1 MDLPEKSK
9 QLYQRNL
16 GTYNLNTAHPL
27 QANAQNFF
35 SYRKYVSIHSE
46 DRDIIKYPS
55 SSLFEIELPETLTNI
70 AQVSLVN
77 WCFPV
82 NYNAFSRNNS
92 NVAMTFKISSPYNPF
107 EYGNNDPLQILIFT
121 ALFQNVNNNYSIEI
135 EEGFYNPLQMTTEL
149 TNKFNEAVT
158 LYLYDYFTKN
168 NYTEELDMYQK
179 QGGYNQF
186 VIVYNSIK
194 QNIWFGNRSDGFTLT
209 NETQAELNRFS
220 VDLLCGLKR
229 ELPDYSNWGLPGNL
243 GLTRKNSGSLPCNNI
258 YTTRFYY
265 GDVTPGDNGFWL
277 IPDPNL
283 PSSTTYFFECPNK
296 INLMGESYFYM
307 EIAGMNTID
316 ETSPY
321 NLTAFTTTTNETN
334 GIVNSAFAKIPISAT
349 PISQV
354 FDRDSLPYKLY
365 IPPAEKIRRLVIKLR
380 YHNGKLVDFGTFNYS
395 FLLEFDLLSP
405 SQNRTFTIQNY
416 NPSLQ
421 F

>member
-1 MDLPEKSK
+1 
-9 QLYQRNL
+9 
-16 GTYNLNTAHPL
+16 
-27 QANAQNFF
+27 
-35 SYRKYVSIHSE
+35 
-46 DRDIIKYPS
+46 
-55 SSLFEIELPETLTNI
+55 
-70 AQVSLVN
+70 
-77 WCFPV
+77 
-82 NYNAFSRNNS
+82 
-92 NVAMTFKISSPYNPF
+92 
-107 EYGNNDPLQILIFT
+107 
-121 ALFQNVNNNYSIEI
+121 
-135 EEGFYNPLQMTTEL
+135 MTTEL

-265 GDVTPGDNGFWL
+265 GDVTPGDNGFCL
-277 IPDPNL
+277 IPDTNL